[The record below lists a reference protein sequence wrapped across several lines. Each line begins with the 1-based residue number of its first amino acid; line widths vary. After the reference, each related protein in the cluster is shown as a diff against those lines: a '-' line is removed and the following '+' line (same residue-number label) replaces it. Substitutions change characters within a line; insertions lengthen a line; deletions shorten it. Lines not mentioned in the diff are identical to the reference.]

1 MANQIDGFNFEQRH
15 GKARVRVARVWRNID
30 GRQSIVEWNV
40 SISLLSNCSASYVND
55 DNSDIVAT
63 DTMKNTV
70 YAKAKECTEQ
80 LSVEN
85 FAIELGKHF
94 TSYYRQVHAAI
105 VKIVEKPWER
115 ISVDGQPHEHGFKLG
130 SERHTTEVVVQKS
143 GMLKLT
149 SGVEGLAVLKTTK
162 SGFEGFIRDKY
173 TILPETRERILATE
187 VTGTWRYSYES
198 VSSIPQNLL
207 YFTQRYMDVKKVLTD
222 TFFGPPKEG
231 VYSPSVQSTLFQMA
245 KTVLNRIPDVTS
257 VQLKMPNLH
266 FLPVNLSNKNNSIVK
281 VGFFLLLIICA
292 NLSGRITYRYLKII
306 YAIFHK

>member
-40 SISLLSNCSASYVND
+40 SISLLSNCAASYVND

-70 YAKAKECTEQ
+70 YTKAKECTEQ

-207 YFTQRYMDVKKVLTD
+207 YFNQRYMDVKKVLTD

-281 VGFFLLLIICA
+281 FEDDVYLPTDEPHGSIEA
-292 NLSGRITYRYLKII
+292 SLSRYWSKL
-306 YAIFHK
+306 